1 MLDEEEWCL
10 VEYVGTLPRAAAS
23 MYYVSHGR
31 YYPGNKPYVVWQP
44 IARGTRA
51 QMELYWELLQGVD
64 DDEES

>member
-1 MLDEEEWCL
+1 MLDDDWCL
-10 VEYVGTLPRAAAS
+10 VKYTGDLAIAAPL
-23 MYYVSHGR
+23 MRYVSHSR
-31 YYPGNKPYVVWQP
+31 NYPDNKPSGSWQP